1 MVQLT
6 DASCTL
12 VGGKTLN
19 ESLSSVSPKGQVTL
33 PIGIRRALGI
43 KPKDKV
49 TIRLEHGKIEITPA
63 PLPQDSYQSVP
74 ALRPSR
80 SWKEIETL
88 VGEEIARDAAR
99 EGLE

>member
-1 MVQLT
+1 M
-6 DASCTL
+6 
-12 VGGKTLN
+12 N

-33 PIGIRRALGI
+33 PIYIRRALGI

-49 TIRLEHGKIEITPA
+49 VIRLEHGKIEITLA
-63 PLPQDSYQSVP
+63 PSPLDSYQVVP
-74 ALRPSR
+74 ALKPPR

-99 EGLE
+99 QWPE